1 MTQRIHLVGIG
12 LGDRAHLTGAGV
24 AALDTL
30 DVFVVLEPGAA
41 AQREL
46 LAAVLTDP
54 GAHRFI
60 EPTAHPSEPGSVG
73 SPAAYGVGSVSERV
87 TAIVRELGE
96 LAPPAATVG
105 LLVPGVPALEAAAHE
120 LATALADRLG
130 IGVAITPGVG
140 AAQLL
145 AARHGIT
152 LGRDG
157 TGVHAISGQHLVD
170 TYQPHDG
177 DAVVVADAELRCL
190 ELAELY
196 PDLEV
201 FWGAHLDRDDEVLVS
216 GRLGDLAATLTAARR
231 RAEDASGWLL
241 DAYVVRPSEPSSEVG
256 PPPWPPVERL
266 SDGVLGLRPLTASDW
281 QTVLE
286 ENNDEESLRW
296 SLTGPLTEAEAR
308 RRAAS
313 ARRDWVSGRAAR
325 FVMVD
330 EATGHP
336 AGAIGVLRMGPPDI
350 GLIGYGVLPRFRGRG
365 FTTRALELLA
375 EWAFSA
381 TSIVRLELGH
391 KVGNV
396 ASGVVAAR
404 AGFVR
409 ESVLTG
415 RLRNVDGTF
424 SDEVT
429 YARVRR

>member
-1 MTQRIHLVGIG
+1 MTKGIHLVGIG
-12 LGDRAHLTGAGV
+12 LGDRAHLTRAGV
-24 AALDTL
+24 AALDTVDAFL
-30 DVFVVLEPGAA
+30 LVEPGAA
-41 AQREL
+41 AQRKL
-46 LAAVLTDP
+46 LAELLTDP

-60 EPTAHPSEPGSVG
+60 DPAAHLSELGSVG
-73 SPAAYGVGSVSERV
+73 SSAAYGVGSVSAHVEALAR
-87 TAIVRELGE
+87 ALRD
-96 LAPPAATVG
+96 LAPPAGRVG
-105 LLVPGVPALEAAAHE
+105 LLVPAVPALEAAAHE

-130 IGVAITPGVG
+130 TGVAITPGVG

-152 LGRDG
+152 LGRG
-157 TGVHAISGQHLVD
+157 GAGVHVVSGQHLVD
-170 TYQPHDG
+170 TYEPHDG
-177 DAVVVADAELRCL
+177 DAVVVADAQLRCL
-190 ELAELY
+190 ELADLH

-231 RAEDASGWLL
+231 RAEDAPGWLL
-241 DAYVVRPSEPSSEVG
+241 DAYVVRPAEPRGEVG
-256 PPPWPPVERL
+256 PPAWPPVERL

-296 SLTGPLTEAEAR
+296 SLTGRLTEAEAR
-308 RRAAS
+308 RRAAA

-330 EATGHP
+330 ETTGNP
-336 AGAIGVLRMGPPDI
+336 AGAIGLLRMGPPDV
-350 GLIGYGVLPRFRGRG
+350 GLVGYGVLPRFRGRG

-381 TSIVRLELGH
+381 TSIARLELGH

-409 ESVLTG
+409 EGVLAG

-424 SDEVT
+424 SDEVV